1 MNKVREFMTT
11 SPVSIEL
18 SAPITEAAKLMAE
31 HDIGLLPVTR
41 GGELVGVITD
51 RDIVVR
57 AVARGSCDGS
67 VESIISEGVV
77 TVSPDDDERS
87 AVSLMSEHDVRR
99 VPVAEK
105 GRLVGM
111 VSVGDIATR
120 ADSQLAGTVMKN
132 TGPLDRPVARNRNG
146 NGGEQDR
153 PERQAERTVATDAEH
168 GAAQNPA
175 AETERTV

>member
-11 SPVSIEL
+11 SPVSIDLTE
-18 SAPITEAAKLMAE
+18 SITEAARLMKD

-41 GGELVGVITD
+41 DGQLVGVLTD

-57 AVARGSCDGS
+57 AVAKGRADDAVGS
-67 VESIISEGVV
+67 ILSEGVV

-87 AVSLMSEHDVRR
+87 AVSVMSEHDIRR
-99 VPVAEK
+99 VPVAEQ

-132 TGPLDRPVARNRNG
+132 TGPLDRPVARNG
-146 NGGEQDR
+146 NGGMGGQDR
-153 PERQAERTVATDAEH
+153 PDTQAERSVETDAEH
-168 GAAQNPA
+168 GAAQSPA
-175 AETERTV
+175 AQTERTQ

>member
-11 SPVSIEL
+11 KPVSIEH
-18 SAPITEAAKLMAE
+18 SSPISDAARLMAE

-41 GGELVGVITD
+41 GGELIGVVTD

-57 AVARGSCDGS
+57 AVASGRCEEP
-67 VESIISEGVV
+67 VEAILSEGVV

-87 AVSLMSEHDVRR
+87 AVSLMSEYDIRR
-99 VPVAEK
+99 VPVAEQ

-111 VSVGDIATR
+111 VSVGDFATR
-120 ADSQLAGTVMKN
+120 ADAQLAGTVMKN
-132 TGPLDRPVARNRNG
+132 TGPLDRPVARNANG
-146 NGGEQDR
+146 NGGGQDR
-153 PERQAERTVATDAEH
+153 PDMQSERTVETDAEH

-175 AETERTV
+175 VEAERTE